1 MRYVDV
7 ILPLPLDGLFTY
19 TLPDALE
26 DKVQAGMR
34 VLVPLGRSKT
44 YTAMVLRLHD
54 QEPAFKTREVLQ
66 VLDTQPMLL
75 AEQMRLWLW
84 VADYYM
90 SPLGD
95 VFKTA
100 LPPGLKSEDGYRPR
114 KETYVALGENYRSEQ
129 ALHIALSMLRKG
141 LKQHQTFITYLSLSH
156 WDTIEGTA
164 TAEPVVEITKEELMN
179 ESHCSAAVLKALLDR
194 KLLYT
199 YEREVGRLNNGG
211 EEHRENIKR
220 LNDAQEDAYNKI
232 VVQMMRKNVVLLH
245 GVTSSGKT
253 EIYIHLIDKALSEG
267 KQVLYLLPEIALTVQ
282 TTTRLRHVFGDRLG
296 IYHSKYSDAERVEI
310 WKKQLSDTPYD
321 IILGARSAVWLPFQR
336 LGLVIIDEE
345 HESSFKQQDPAP
357 RYHARSAAI
366 VLASMYGAKTL
377 LGTATPSAESYYN
390 ATTGKYGLVKLT
402 TRYKGIELPEIR
414 VVNVKDLRHRKIMR
428 GPFSPDLLAAMRQAL
443 DEKKQVILF
452 QNRRGFAPMVEC
464 NVCGWVPKC
473 KNCDVSLTLHKN
485 TNLMTCHYCGYTY
498 AVPKMCPNCESTDLR
513 SRGFG
518 TEKIEDLIS
527 ELFPE
532 ARVARMDLDTTRTRN
547 AYERLIGEFSAGKT
561 DILIGTQM
569 ISKGLDFD
577 NVSVVGILD
586 ADGML
591 SQPDFRSHERAF
603 QMMEQVAGRA
613 GRKGG
618 QGHVILQTR
627 DAQSPVVQQVVAHDY
642 QAMYE
647 AQMQERELFNYP
659 PLCRLVS
666 VYVKHRDERTAD
678 ALGRDMAQLAR
689 RTFGERVLGP
699 DTPPIGRIQLM
710 YIRKVLVKIE
720 LTASMSQARD
730 YLRQIQRYL
739 LALPQYKGAQVYY
752 DVD

>member
-1 MRYVDV
+1 MLSKRTLKKNVEQKSFEIKRTMRYVDV

-114 KETYVALGENYRSEQ
+114 KEAYVALGENYRSEQ

-402 TRYKGIELPEIR
+402 TRYKGI
-414 VVNVKDLRHRKIMR
+414 
-428 GPFSPDLLAAMRQAL
+428 
-443 DEKKQVILF
+443 
-452 QNRRGFAPMVEC
+452 
-464 NVCGWVPKC
+464 
-473 KNCDVSLTLHKN
+473 
-485 TNLMTCHYCGYTY
+485 
-498 AVPKMCPNCESTDLR
+498 
-513 SRGFG
+513 
-518 TEKIEDLIS
+518 
-527 ELFPE
+527 
-532 ARVARMDLDTTRTRN
+532 
-547 AYERLIGEFSAGKT
+547 
-561 DILIGTQM
+561 
-569 ISKGLDFD
+569 
-577 NVSVVGILD
+577 
-586 ADGML
+586 
-591 SQPDFRSHERAF
+591 
-603 QMMEQVAGRA
+603 
-613 GRKGG
+613 
-618 QGHVILQTR
+618 
-627 DAQSPVVQQVVAHDY
+627 
-642 QAMYE
+642 
-647 AQMQERELFNYP
+647 
-659 PLCRLVS
+659 
-666 VYVKHRDERTAD
+666 
-678 ALGRDMAQLAR
+678 
-689 RTFGERVLGP
+689 
-699 DTPPIGRIQLM
+699 
-710 YIRKVLVKIE
+710 
-720 LTASMSQARD
+720 
-730 YLRQIQRYL
+730 
-739 LALPQYKGAQVYY
+739 
-752 DVD
+752 

>member
-26 DKVQAGMR
+26 DKVQTGMR

-164 TAEPVVEITKEELMN
+164 TTEPVVEITKEELMN

-199 YEREVGRLNNGG
+199 YEREVGRLNDGG

-366 VLASMYGAKTL
+366 
-377 LGTATPSAESYYN
+377 
-390 ATTGKYGLVKLT
+390 
-402 TRYKGIELPEIR
+402 
-414 VVNVKDLRHRKIMR
+414 DC
-428 GPFSPDLLAAMRQAL
+428 
-443 DEKKQVILF
+443 EKH
-452 QNRRGFAPMVEC
+452 
-464 NVCGWVPKC
+464 W
-473 KNCDVSLTLHKN
+473 
-485 TNLMTCHYCGYTY
+485 
-498 AVPKMCPNCESTDLR
+498 
-513 SRGFG
+513 
-518 TEKIEDLIS
+518 
-527 ELFPE
+527 
-532 ARVARMDLDTTRTRN
+532 
-547 AYERLIGEFSAGKT
+547 
-561 DILIGTQM
+561 
-569 ISKGLDFD
+569 
-577 NVSVVGILD
+577 
-586 ADGML
+586 
-591 SQPDFRSHERAF
+591 
-603 QMMEQVAGRA
+603 
-613 GRKGG
+613 
-618 QGHVILQTR
+618 
-627 DAQSPVVQQVVAHDY
+627 
-642 QAMYE
+642 
-647 AQMQERELFNYP
+647 
-659 PLCRLVS
+659 
-666 VYVKHRDERTAD
+666 
-678 ALGRDMAQLAR
+678 R
-689 RTFGERVLGP
+689 RTPR
-699 DTPPIGRIQLM
+699 
-710 YIRKVLVKIE
+710 
-720 LTASMSQARD
+720 
-730 YLRQIQRYL
+730 
-739 LALPQYKGAQVYY
+739 
-752 DVD
+752 